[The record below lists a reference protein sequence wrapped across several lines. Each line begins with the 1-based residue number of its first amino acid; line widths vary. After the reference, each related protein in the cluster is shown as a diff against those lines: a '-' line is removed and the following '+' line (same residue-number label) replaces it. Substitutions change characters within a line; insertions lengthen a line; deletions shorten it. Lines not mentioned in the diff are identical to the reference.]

1 MAPFCLLV
9 SFIGSDRAF
18 NFPEDLAGHFADRSS
33 QHIGGSLR
41 IKIKDVQKI
50 LVFKIVICIAHR
62 PGKDGICD
70 ADSGSSLKGSSDV
83 EFIISFQIGICNDV
97 TNLPAVFLPVIPCK
111 AFCRFHDMI
120 FQRPD
125 TSRNIK
131 RCIQCPN
138 DWLLMLRIHFPELY
152 RSGILPF
159 SGICHIKYI
168 PQFRL
173 LTAHVQKSNALGAA
187 LYIAVHPVI
196 PEIVLCT
203 GRCFWSLLIDHQLL
217 RKRILI
223 KPCRCGQKRC
233 PLLFASSDLCRSFLC
248 HLHIISRFCHHLS
261 FSSSPLFVQI

>member
-1 MAPFCLLV
+1 MAPFCLLF

-41 IKIKDVQKI
+41 IKIKDIQKI

-62 PGKDGICD
+62 PGKDGICN

-111 AFCRFHDMI
+111 AFCRFHDVI
-120 FQRPD
+120 FQRPG
-125 TSRNIK
+125 TGRNIK
-131 RCIQCPN
+131 CCIQCLN
-138 DWLLMLRIHFPELY
+138 NRLLMLCIHFPELY
-152 RSGILPF
+152 RTGILPF

-168 PQFRL
+168 PKSRL

-187 LYIAVHPVI
+187 LHIAIHPVI
-196 PEIVLCT
+196 PEIVLRT
-203 GRCFWSLLIDHQLL
+203 GRCFRSLLIDHQLL
-217 RKRILI
+217 RKGILI
-223 KPCRCGQKRC
+223 KPCGCGQKRS
-233 PLLFASSDLCRSFLC
+233 PLLFAASDLRRCFLR
-248 HLHIISRFCHHLS
+248 HLHIISRFRHHLYY
-261 FSSSPLFVQI
+261 SSSPLFVRI